1 MLAFPATQHVPADC
15 ASVYESAAY
24 QGAPPSREMKQDLK
38 FPLGLSTS
46 LSISKG
52 VCIIG
57 NFRDNEEE
65 LIPCMEQLTSICQYT
80 TRIA

>member
-24 QGAPPSREMKQDLK
+24 QGALPSWEMKQDLK

-46 LSISKG
+46 SSISKG
-52 VCIIG
+52 VCLTG
-57 NFRDNEEE
+57 NFIGNEEE
-65 LIPCMEQLTSICQYT
+65 LIPYMEHLTSICQYT
-80 TRIA
+80 IRIA